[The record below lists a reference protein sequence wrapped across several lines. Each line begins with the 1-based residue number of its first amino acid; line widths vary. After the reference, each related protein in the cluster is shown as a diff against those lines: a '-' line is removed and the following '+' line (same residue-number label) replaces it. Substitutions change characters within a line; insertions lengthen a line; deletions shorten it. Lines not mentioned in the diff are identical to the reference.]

1 MRTDSNYK
9 ASTIFFVLVA
19 AGFFARVPVVS
30 GRPVCSS
37 DSSAT
42 LCHDD
47 GVIEHWLAR
56 RDQQHHHVRAF
67 RLPGDK
73 DKGGDSPDVEA
84 PNDGPSGPVKSRPDD
99 DDSLDQSGPVS
110 GTPWGQSASP
120 NPPAVTD
127 QDFDLSKIPNVEDK
141 GCQVSRSDPTLV
153 FPGEPVFTIRL
164 TDASVPS
171 DERDLGIL
179 RTNKEQGSITLEES
193 FVLYNDRRGKDE
205 RVRLWEMQATV
216 AFHKSDM
223 KPSDIKQLRTV
234 GITEKTSID
243 AIEASREKLGLKA
256 GENFTVKKDSQ
267 GTEKEVFDMNLN
279 DSIFGQ
285 NAQAF
290 LAKVPIN
297 GKEVKEIRV
306 EDGGQEELT
315 YVFVIG

>member
-1 MRTDSNYK
+1 MRTNSNYK
-9 ASTIFFVLVA
+9 TSTVFFILA
-19 AGFFARVPVVS
+19 TAGFFARVPAVS
-30 GRPVCSS
+30 GHPVCSS
-37 DSSAT
+37 DSST
-42 LCHDD
+42 TPCHDD
-47 GVIEHWLAR
+47 RMIDQWLAR
-56 RDQQHHHVRAF
+56 RDQQHHHARAF
-67 RLPGDK
+67 RLPGN
-73 DKGGDSPDVEA
+73 KGDDSTDVDG
-84 PNDGPSGPVKSRPDD
+84 PTDGPSGPVRPTPDG
-99 DDSLDQSGPVS
+99 DDSVDTSGPVS
-110 GTPWGQSASP
+110 GTPWGHSASP

-127 QDFDLSKIPNVEDK
+127 SEFDLSKIPNVEGK
-141 GCQVSRSDPTLV
+141 GCEVSRSGPTSV

-164 TDASVPS
+164 TDTNLPS

-193 FVLYNDRRGKDE
+193 FVLFNDRRGPDE

-234 GITEKTSID
+234 GITEPTSID

-256 GENFTVKKDSQ
+256 DENFTVKKDSQ
-267 GTEKEVFDMNLN
+267 GAEKEVFNMNLN

-290 LAKVPIN
+290 LTKVPIN